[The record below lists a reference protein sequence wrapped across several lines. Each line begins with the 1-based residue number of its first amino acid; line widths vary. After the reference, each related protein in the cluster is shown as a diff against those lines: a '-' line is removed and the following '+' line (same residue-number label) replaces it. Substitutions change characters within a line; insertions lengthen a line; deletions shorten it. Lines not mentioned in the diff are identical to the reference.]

1 MHNLFWLSVRTKLGI
16 LFCLLLLKT
25 SYYLFSALLISCM
38 FADETLKLLKELTS
52 RKSLQVPNIYYHL
65 PHLLKNEGS
74 LQPSVQVGL
83 GRTGGML
90 IWWLFHVLYLEDLLV
105 LDTEFTSF
113 LGRSRTSHL
122 TCVILIS
129 FEFALNPRWKELGF
143 SFALFCIIS
152 VTPHAVLRYTLRSIW
167 FGWIFCK

>member
-16 LFCLLLLKT
+16 LYCLLLLKI
-25 SYYLFSALLISCM
+25 SYNLFSAFLISCM

-52 RKSLQVPNIYYHL
+52 KKSLQVPNIYYHL

-105 LDTEFTSF
+105 LGKELTAF
-113 LGRSRTSHL
+113 LGRWRTSHL
-122 TCVILIS
+122 TCVILKS
-129 FEFALNPRWKELGF
+129 FKFTLNLRWKELGF
-143 SFALFCIIS
+143 SFSFFCIIS
-152 VTPHAVLRYTLRSIW
+152 VTPHAMLKYTLRSIS
-167 FGWIFCK
+167 FGLIFL